1 MFLCFLWII
10 LLSIALFAQWDV
22 MNHTERQLFT
32 GLFCGKSQIL
42 FLGSLIFVI
51 LVVDSF
57 TVIMLPIL

>member
-1 MFLCFLWII
+1 MFLCLLWII

-32 GLFCGKSQIL
+32 GLSCGKSQIL
-42 FLGSLIFVI
+42 ILGSLMFVI